1 MRAGAGRP
9 TSPEEVS
16 AQSVGSFHAV
26 PPWRDRRALRSWLIA
41 SELADRLGAGLDC
54 GVLGDLELF
63 TPYVG

>member
-1 MRAGAGRP
+1 MRAGPGRP
-9 TSPEEVS
+9 TSPEESLPRAS
-16 AQSVGSFHAV
+16 ARSALV